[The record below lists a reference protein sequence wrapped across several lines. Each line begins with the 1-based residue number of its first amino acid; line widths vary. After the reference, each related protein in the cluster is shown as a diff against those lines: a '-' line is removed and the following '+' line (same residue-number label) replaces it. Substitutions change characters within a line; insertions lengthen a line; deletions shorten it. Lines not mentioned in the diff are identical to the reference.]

1 MTAIANEKTL
11 QKKKNLKSLKKITTI
26 LQLESCNKGFVW
38 QSKVENGFTGCW
50 FLVDNFTGYNCL
62 RESIVYF

>member
-1 MTAIANEKTL
+1 MTN
-11 QKKKNLKSLKKITTI
+11 
-26 LQLESCNKGFVW
+26 LQLECCNKGFVW
-38 QSKVENGFTGCW
+38 QSKVENGFTGGW